1 MRWAEI
7 SIQADRDALDIA
19 SDVLMNEGCAGTL
32 ERQLDDTDSSF
43 AMCSVGYLPVDDR
56 LEDTLNR
63 MRARLERCVETE
75 PSILSPE
82 ISIRWVEDED
92 WANAWKQFF
101 KPVRIGKVVIKPS
114 WESYSR
120 EPDDVV
126 VELDPGMA
134 FGTGTHPTTQLCLSV
149 LQDII
154 SGDEVV
160 FDIGCGSGILS
171 MAAAGLGAAQV
182 QAIDNDPVAVKV
194 ARENVS
200 NSGLA
205 GTISVFEANSPAAI
219 GGLAD
224 VVVANIISSVIIDM
238 SAPLAA
244 KVRPGGRLIASGIIA
259 EREDE
264 VTAELQSVGLHHVE
278 TRADGDWVAI
288 VFRR

>member
-1 MRWAEI
+1 
-7 SIQADRDALDIA
+7 
-19 SDVLMNEGCAGTL
+19 
-32 ERQLDDTDSSF
+32 
-43 AMCSVGYLPVDDR
+43 
-56 LEDTLNR
+56 

-224 VVVANIISSVIIDM
+224 VVVANIIPAIIIDM

-259 EREDE
+259 EREDD